1 MERIRDLVKEY
12 LVNTI
17 QTKKNMRKRIY
28 QLEEENKEL
37 KLDIKDTIKQKE
49 NYKESNKKLRKQIN
63 DLKEKR
69 KEK

>member
-1 MERIRDLVKEY
+1 MEKIKDLIKEY

-28 QLEEENKEL
+28 QQDEEIREL
-37 KLDIKDTIKQKE
+37 KLNIKDTIKQKE
-49 NYKESNKKLRKQIN
+49 NYKEANKRLRKQIN
-63 DLKEKR
+63 ELKEKL

>member
-1 MERIRDLVKEY
+1 MERIKDLIKEY

-28 QLEEENKEL
+28 QLEADLKEARL
-37 KLDIKDTIKQKE
+37 NEKDATEQKDK
-49 NYKESNKKLRKQIN
+49 YKEVNKRLRKQLN
-63 DLKEKR
+63 ELKEKR

>member
-1 MERIRDLVKEY
+1 MERIKDLIKEY

-37 KLDIKDTIKQKE
+37 KLSIKDTIKQKE
-49 NYKESNKKLRKQIN
+49 NYKEVNKKLRKQIN